1 MTKLVYGRPSPA
13 VSDFVRGTY
22 PISIGWDNMDGWLN
36 WAYEHGFL
44 GQIWQGDSL
53 VGVAIA
59 RPVRDVQKAFEDNYY
74 YDLTGPTLWVDISS
88 CPRAGGLA
96 NLWYMAVLRF
106 GVREGVAF
114 RRNGGRVRMY
124 DFKRF
129 SELVAGGA

>member
-1 MTKLVYGRPSPA
+1 MTLTLDQPTQRTSA
-13 VSDFVRGTY
+13 FMRETY
-22 PISIGWDNMDGWLN
+22 PLSIGWEHMDAWLD
-36 WAYEHGFL
+36 WAWRQGFV

-53 VGVAIA
+53 VGVAVA
-59 RPVRDVQKAFEDNYY
+59 RPVRDVQRAAEDYY
-74 YDLTGPTLWVDISS
+74 HFDLTGPILWVDIST
-88 CPRAGGLA
+88 CPSAGGLA